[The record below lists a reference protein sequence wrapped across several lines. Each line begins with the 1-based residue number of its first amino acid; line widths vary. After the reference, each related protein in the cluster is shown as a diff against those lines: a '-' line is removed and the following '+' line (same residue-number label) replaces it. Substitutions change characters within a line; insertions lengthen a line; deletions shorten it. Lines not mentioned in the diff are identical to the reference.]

1 MINNSDINGQVRAWV
16 IAKDNP
22 PSIAQAVLIAV
33 ASIVSY
39 LIARLFGLPEAYWA
53 PMSTLIVMK
62 LTLSAALPIAV
73 QYIAGTAVGAAV
85 GAVTGIYF
93 HASVWTFGVAVIL
106 VGLVCVALRVE
117 RSAFRYASIT
127 LAIVMLVPRSA
138 SARSVALHRFFE
150 VSIGI
155 AVGLAL
161 FAIWQNIDL
170 RLSVHARQ
178 ASHGLGVRNRD
189 CGACF
194 YRPGADCSRSTE
206 SESPVP

>member
-1 MINNSDINGQVRAWV
+1 MRRLFILWSTVHPSKIQLFGATASYSLHYLSSFVICSDDSCTGLGSPRRMINNSDINGQVRAWV

-22 PSIAQAVLIAV
+22 PSIAQVVLIAV

-73 QYIAGTAVGAAV
+73 QYVAGTAVGAAV

-117 RSAFRYASIT
+117 RSAFRYASI
-127 LAIVMLVPRSA
+127 
-138 SARSVALHRFFE
+138 
-150 VSIGI
+150 
-155 AVGLAL
+155 
-161 FAIWQNIDL
+161 
-170 RLSVHARQ
+170 
-178 ASHGLGVRNRD
+178 
-189 CGACF
+189 
-194 YRPGADCSRSTE
+194 
-206 SESPVP
+206 